1 MSTSRLWYYRGMN
14 EEVFSFE
21 DRDYVNPTLSR
32 DEQLS
37 FIDNFRDIEQQN
49 INQINADT
57 YALGTQV
64 PSNLGGLT
72 GSEGIWN
79 ARYRTPKTE
88 TTIANLQAAAQ
99 QSALNQAMTNL
110 QNMWQNRYNQAYRN
124 ARAKAYNDAKAAQQ
138 AALNAAL
145 NYKSTDTTASGTV
158 STSAPGTSVVET
170 PNGLG
175 LGIYDSSQA
184 FSGNGATPIA
194 TQYSQNQYG
203 GTETV
208 NEDYMK
214 WQNNLKNAVNSQWVN
229 LIPGIGPLL
238 GGITGIGNLI
248 GWGK

>member
-1 MSTSRLWYYRGMN
+1 MSTNRLWYYRGMN

-110 QNMWQNRYNQAYRN
+110 QNMWQNRYNQAYRR
-124 ARAKAYNDAKAAQQ
+124 ARAKAYNDSLKAAQQ
-138 AALNAAL
+138 AAKPT
-145 NYKSTDTTASGTV
+145 YTASDTIGQGISATN
-158 STSAPGTSVVET
+158 APGTSVVLT
-170 PNGLG
+170 PNGQ
-175 LGIYDSSQA
+175 GIGVYNTADA
-184 FSGNGATPIA
+184 MTNNGAKPLI
-194 TQYSQNQYG
+194 TQYEQEAAPAKTS
-203 GTETV
+203 
-208 NEDYMK
+208 
-214 WQNNLKNAVNSQWVN
+214 NLDQQINGSLALAGLSSPFLGPALLTGSLLSNLFLGNKN
-229 LIPGIGPLL
+229 
-238 GGITGIGNLI
+238 GN
-248 GWGK
+248 